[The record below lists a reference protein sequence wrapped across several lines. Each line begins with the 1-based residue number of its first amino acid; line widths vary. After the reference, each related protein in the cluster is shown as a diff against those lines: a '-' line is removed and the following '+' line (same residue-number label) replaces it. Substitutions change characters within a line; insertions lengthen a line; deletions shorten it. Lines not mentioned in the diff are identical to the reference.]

1 MTAPAPRWVL
11 ASGNRGKLGEIR
23 ALLADTGLSLVPQSE
38 FGLDSAAETGASFV
52 ENALIK
58 ARHAAASTGLPA
70 IADDSGLSVDA
81 LDGAPGVRSARF
93 AGPAADADANVAR
106 LLAALHDTPELQ
118 RTARFHCVIVA
129 LIRADEPAPLIAHG
143 EWLGR
148 IAQQPAGSGGFGY
161 DPVFYDPALGAT
173 ASGLAPAAKNSV
185 SHRFQAVRRLRALLL
200 SRGLIA
206 SP

>member
-1 MTAPAPRWVL
+1 MTAPPGRWVL
-11 ASGNRGKLGEIR
+11 ASGNRGKVREFR
-23 ALLADTGLSLVPQSE
+23 ALLADTGLSIVPQSE
-38 FGLDSAAETGASFV
+38 FGLACAAETGASFV

-81 LDGAPGVRSARF
+81 LDGAPGVRSARY
-93 AGPAADADANVAR
+93 AGPAADADANIA
-106 LLAALHDTPELQ
+106 LLLEALRDTAEFE

-129 LIRADEPAPLIAHG
+129 LTRADEPAPLIAHG

-148 IAQQPAGSGGFGY
+148 IALRPSGSGGFGY
-161 DPVFYDPALGAT
+161 DPVFYDPSLGAT
-173 ASGLAPAAKNSV
+173 AADLAPDTKNSV
-185 SHRFQAVRRLRALLL
+185 SHRSRAAHLLKTTLL

-206 SP
+206 RA